1 MTTIVQQQQYP
12 PPPPHHQHIS
22 PSQMMAGPSSL
33 SPLPQ
38 PQPIQHT
45 TPSTRPIANGQ
56 PHAPQQ
62 PPPPSAGP
70 APSSQRHPYDSPS
83 QIPPQ
88 LSSPIMAPIKPPET
102 ATGKEITSE
111 KQGDD
116 ALNPLTSSSSDR
128 KRPHILMTDAS
139 VVPADD
145 KNEWYYPAAPRP
157 SASGATDDDEAELLP
172 GCSTGNWGKKHV
184 KGARWVRR
192 GKLADWGPSRAEW
205 EAEERSR
212 KRLKTLLPPKATRH
226 RSPPL
231 PVLPHL
237 RSPSPPLTAPYTL
250 PPKAHTSYTSFI
262 LDHSV
267 QHAYRNTTVQSL
279 ENTMTEFI
287 EGEGALR
294 MALGAFWRAMGSTSD
309 LGTTRKSEVS
319 SANGGPSEG
328 DSSEKSL
335 KHSVEPTLDDDLGG
349 GDDDA
354 SMNGSSGA
362 PTKTNEELLVASL
375 SPLRQMFV
383 STSPV
388 EVGPENAPH
397 ATLHT
402 ASQHESLEWG
412 IGILRDLADD
422 AREYMA
428 RLEEVREECGKA
440 RAVRKEV
447 WRIVREKALGEMEEE
462 ERAQEGDEGED
473 EGVGSEY

>member
-1 MTTIVQQQQYP
+1 MSTIVQQQQYP
-12 PPPPHHQHIS
+12 PPPHHQLIS
-22 PSQMMAGPSSL
+22 PNQMLAGPSNIPQIPTL
-33 SPLPQ
+33 SQ
-38 PQPIQHT
+38 AHSVQH
-45 TPSTRPIANGQ
+45 PPANSTRTILNGP

-62 PPPPSAGP
+62 PPPSSAAPG
-70 APSSQRHPYDSPS
+70 PSSHQQQHPYDSPS
-83 QIPPQ
+83 L
-88 LSSPIMAPIKPPET
+88 LSQQAISPIMA
-102 ATGKEITSE
+102 TGKTISNGKEVPMERE
-111 KQGDD
+111 KDD
-116 ALNPLTSSSSDR
+116 APNPLTSSSSDR
-128 KRPHILMTDAS
+128 KRSHILMTDAS
-139 VVPADD
+139 VIPADD
-145 KNEWYYPAAPRP
+145 KNEWYYPATPRP
-157 SASGATDDDEAELLP
+157 SAAGVDEDGESELLP

-205 EAEERSR
+205 ETEERAR
-212 KRLKTLLPPKATRH
+212 KRLKTLLPSDPSRP

-231 PVLPHL
+231 PFLPHL
-237 RSPSPPLTAPYTL
+237 RSPSPPPVAPYVL
-250 PPKAHTSYTSFI
+250 PTKTHTSYTSFI

-294 MALGAFWRAMGSTSD
+294 MALGAFWRATGSTSD
-309 LGTTRKSEVS
+309 LGMIRKSETG
-319 SANGGPSEG
+319 SANGGPSE

-335 KHSVEPTLDDDLGG
+335 KHSVEPTLDDDGG
-349 GDDDA
+349 LLGDDDL
-354 SMNGSSGA
+354 SMNESSGA

-388 EVGPENAPH
+388 VVGPEGAPH

-402 ASQHESLEWG
+402 ASQHESFEWG
-412 IGILRDLADD
+412 LGILRELADD

-440 RAVRKEV
+440 RGVRKEV
-447 WRIVREKALGEMEEE
+447 WRIVREKALEEMEEE
-462 ERAQEGDEGED
+462 ERAQEGDDDGAR
-473 EGVGSEY
+473 SEY